1 LEFVGGDLVG
11 ELFTTSGHSFRA
23 GALGR
28 FYRVESYERILA
40 ALAGSVPDYARFY
53 PTRANAWIEASLLAL
68 HNVSIRF
75 GLRLEAFQ
83 AGLEFQ
89 PDASDVLSPTVD
101 TEWNVDLLPRLG
113 VAVPI
118 PGSRDRTMFRFNYGL
133 AAQPPDFRFFLDT
146 TLGDSLRTDIRRQ
159 GNPNLSFE
167 KSTAWEAGLSHL
179 ASDNVSFSVTA
190 FLKELT
196 NLVTSGIAFSG
207 YGAKQ
212 FTTGDFGTVKGLE
225 ISLQGRWD
233 AILARLNYALQDA
246 RGVTSSA
253 FEDLGDEVTGQR
265 LEFPLAFDRRHSFDA
280 ALGLGRPTGAA
291 DQKWGAVLTASVRS
305 GFPLDRTAAD
315 GDASSTN
322 VNQRLPWTYQLN
334 LRLTRDFGALPGCG
348 RCRWRVVADA
358 RNLLGTE
365 NEIARRRDTGTI
377 APSAEDVLAPADDL
391 SARGPIP
398 RESPDYSA
406 LVDLDGDGLIT
417 TDELRTGR
425 IAASLDRND
434 PSLYFGEARSLR
446 LGLEVEF

>member
-1 LEFVGGDLVG
+1 M
-11 ELFTTSGHSFRA
+11 
-23 GALGR
+23 
-28 FYRVESYERILA
+28 
-40 ALAGSVPDYARFY
+40 
-53 PTRANAWIEASLLAL
+53 

-83 AGLEFQ
+83 AGLTFQ
-89 PDASDVLSPTVD
+89 PEASDVSAPIVD
-101 TEWNVDLLPRLG
+101 TEWKVDLLPRLG

-133 AAQPPDFRFFLDT
+133 AAQPPDFRYFLDT

-159 GNPNLSFE
+159 GNPNLTFE

-179 ASDNVSFSVTA
+179 ASDHVSFSVTA
-190 FLKELT
+190 YLKEMT

-207 YGAKQ
+207 LGARQ

-225 ISLQGRWD
+225 VSLQGRWE

-253 FEDLGDEVTGQR
+253 FEDPGGEVTGQR

-280 ALGLGRPTGAA
+280 ALGLGRPTGSA
-291 DQKWGAVLTASVRS
+291 DQKWGATLTASVRS
-305 GFPLDRTAAD
+305 GFPLDRTAAVD
-315 GDASSTN
+315 GVESAGN
-322 VNQRLPWTYQLN
+322 VDQRLPWTYQLN
-334 LRLTRDFGALPGCG
+334 LRVTRDFGALPGCG

-365 NEIARRRDTGTI
+365 NTVALRRDTGTV
-377 APSAEDVLAPADDL
+377 APSAEDVLASADDL
-391 SARGPIP
+391 SNDPPIP
-398 RESPDYSA
+398 RESPDYSG
-406 LVDLDGDGLIT
+406 LVDLNSDGLIT
-417 TDELRTGR
+417 ADELRTGR
-425 IAASLDRND
+425 IAALLDRND